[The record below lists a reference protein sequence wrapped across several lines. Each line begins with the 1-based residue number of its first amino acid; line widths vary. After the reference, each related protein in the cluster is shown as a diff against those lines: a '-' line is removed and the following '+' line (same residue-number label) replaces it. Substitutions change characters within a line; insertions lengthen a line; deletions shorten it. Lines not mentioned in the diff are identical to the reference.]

1 MSYAT
6 AKNYPEARFTATLTI
21 NAQAQRRKG
30 KKSNPDPKTGTES
43 PPEQTVT
50 VGNNGRQ
57 TISNEHGTQELK
69 EQADTPAESSTN
81 QRSNLANLQKSDWN
95 PDPKTGTES
104 LLPEQGT
111 TQLEE
116 ASDKHNNALCAE
128 NAELKEA
135 LSRQNAFTK
144 ANEISLHEIERI
156 IPKEKYPN
164 LEEAMQKSR
173 DSIYVVFNK
182 SGMFERAIP
191 DIFRGDKLC
200 MEIMIMITE
209 NNKGRLI
216 DVTATYS
223 RLSQNK
229 SIKSVALM
237 EPIIVDDLGPIL
249 SKFHNDSW

>member
-1 MSYAT
+1 MPT
-6 AKNYPEARFTATLTI
+6 ASLT
-21 NAQAQRRKG
+21 
-30 KKSNPDPKTGTES
+30 SNQQLNS
-43 PPEQTVT
+43 
-50 VGNNGRQ
+50 
-57 TISNEHGTQELK
+57 
-69 EQADTPAESSTN
+69 
-81 QRSNLANLQKSDWN
+81 ANLQKSDWN

-191 DIFRGDKLC
+191 DIFRGK
-200 MEIMIMITE
+200 
-209 NNKGRLI
+209 
-216 DVTATYS
+216 
-223 RLSQNK
+223 
-229 SIKSVALM
+229 
-237 EPIIVDDLGPIL
+237 
-249 SKFHNDSW
+249 